1 MRWWQARK
9 RNAEIERELRSDLE
23 LEEQEQRER
32 GLSAE
37 EATYAARRAFGNET
51 LLREQMREAWG
62 WGWLENLRRDVR
74 IGVRTLG
81 RTPGFSTIAIL
92 VMALG
97 IGANVALFTVVRA
110 VLLDPLPFPQPNQ
123 LIALYGKSD
132 TGKGDIVA
140 TGDFY
145 DWQRNAQSFQQMA
158 IWRWTGYN
166 MASSRDEL
174 PEFLQAGTCSWN
186 LFATLGVSPALGRS
200 FAAADDTDSAS
211 PAVMLTWSFFQR
223 RFHGDPAILGKA
235 IRLNAAPYTVIGV
248 LPARFTYP
256 DPKIQL
262 WVPIHQGMPAI
273 ILRSHYSHT
282 SHVIAR
288 LKPGVSRISATQE
301 VSAIQHGIVT
311 RFAGMGPVTSAV
323 VSLPLAEDLVGD
335 VKAPLSILMGAVSC
349 MLLIGCLNLSNLL
362 VARAVARRREIA
374 MRAALGGSR
383 ARLIGQQLTESM
395 LLCGAGGVL
404 GLAFAGPAVHW
415 LTTEWLNLP
424 RANAIHLDGTVVAF
438 AVGVTFLAGILSGVL
453 PAMVYRGARI
463 AEALQDHSRTL
474 GVSASRAKLRKGLLI
489 AEVALTVVLLVCAG
503 LLFKS
508 FLRLSAVDP
517 GCATQNVLTMRY
529 FLRGDRYAKPDQI
542 VAFQT
547 QLLERV
553 RHLPGVKAAGLTNVV
568 PGDGLYGETT
578 FTIPEHPP
586 LPPDQHDSAL
596 FRTADPGYFQAMEI
610 PLIEGHVFT
619 EDERLDHSYF
629 VIINEKMARE
639 FFPNEDPIG
648 KHIAA
653 AWRSPTPEN
662 YEIVGV
668 VGNTRYLLNAPV
680 RSMMWFPMLSGIPSL
695 TADTAL
701 VVRSAR
707 DPEALALPIQKTIA
721 SLDRDLPVSMVL
733 TMQQVL
739 GRSTATSSFAA
750 SLLGVFAVLS
760 LLLAAVGLYGILSY
774 LTTQR
779 RGEIGIRIALGAER
793 GQVLHLMLSDGLR
806 PALYGL
812 LLGLAASA
820 AVTREMQSML
830 FGTQPLDPMVFAG
843 VAAVLL
849 AVAAFACLVPAW
861 KASRIDPMQALR
873 TE

>member
-9 RNAEIERELRSDLE
+9 RNADIDHELQSDLD
-23 LEEQEQRER
+23 LEEEEQRDR

-37 EATYAARRAFGNET
+37 EAAYAARRALGNET
-51 LLREQMREAWG
+51 LIREQTREVWG
-62 WGWLENLRRDVR
+62 WNWLENLWRDVR
-74 IGVRTLG
+74 IGVRILG

-140 TGDFY
+140 AGDFY

-166 MASSRDEL
+166 MAGSRDEL

-186 LFATLGVSPALGRS
+186 LFATLGVPPALGRS
-200 FAAADDTDSAS
+200 FATSDDTDAAS
-211 PAVMLTWSFFQR
+211 PTVMLAWSFFQR
-223 RFHGDPAILGKA
+223 RFHDDPAILGKT

-248 LPARFTYP
+248 LPAWFTYP

-282 SHVIAR
+282 SHVVAR
-288 LKPGVSRISATQE
+288 LKPGVSRIRATQE

-311 RFAGMGPVTSAV
+311 RFAGSGPVTSAV

-335 VKAPLSILMGAVSC
+335 VRAPLSILMGAVFC
-349 MLLIGCLNLSNLL
+349 LLLIACLNLSNLL
-362 VARAVARRREIA
+362 VARAVARRREMA

-383 ARLIGQQLTESM
+383 ARLIGQQLTESV
-395 LLCGAGGVL
+395 LLCGAGGAL
-404 GLAFAGPAVHW
+404 GVALAGPAIHW
-415 LTTEWLNLP
+415 LMTEWLNLP
-424 RANAIHLDGTVVAF
+424 RANTIHLDATVVCF
-438 AVGVTFLAGILSGVL
+438 AVGITFLAGILSGVL
-453 PAMVYRGARI
+453 PAMLYRRARL
-463 AEALQDHSRTL
+463 AETLQEQSRTL

-489 AEVALTVVLLVCAG
+489 AELALTVVLLVCAG

-508 FLRLSAVDP
+508 FLQLSSVDP

-529 FLRGDRYAKPDQI
+529 FLRGARYARPDQI
-542 VAFQT
+542 VALQT

-553 RHLPGVKAAGLTNVV
+553 RHLPGVEAAGLTNVV

-610 PLIEGHVFT
+610 PLIKGHVFA

-629 VIINEKMARE
+629 VIINEKMARK

-653 AWRSPTPEN
+653 AWRSPAPES

-668 VGNTRYLLNAPV
+668 VGNTRYLLNAPI

-701 VVRSAR
+701 VVRSAK
-707 DPEALALPIQKTIA
+707 DPEALALPVQKAIA

-750 SLLGVFAVLS
+750 SLLGAFAVLS

-779 RGEIGIRIALGAER
+779 KGEIGVRIALGAER

-812 LLGLAASA
+812 MLGLAASA

-830 FGTQPLDPMVFAG
+830 FGTRPLDPMVFVG

-849 AVAAFACLVPAW
+849 VVAALACLVPAW
-861 KASRIDPMQALR
+861 RASRIDPMQALR